1 MTLRSVSTS
10 SSDDESSDSDVRSS
24 GPGSK
29 PASSNL
35 FRSLSTDQTKKT
47 EGLELG
53 AVDKLLVG
61 IFVDHDEGGED
72 RPQLSSSTIVLLS
85 LLSNNNN
92 HDIIRPIESL

>member
-1 MTLRSVSTS
+1 MKFFGNTHNTNYLYADNQAGEHILNMNDHSR
-10 SSDDESSDSDVRSS
+10 
-24 GPGSK
+24 
-29 PASSNL
+29 
-35 FRSLSTDQTKKT
+35 STDIRHHEIKKT

-61 IFVDHDEGGED
+61 IFVGHDEGGED
-72 RPQLSSSTIVLLS
+72 LPQLSSSTIVLFS